1 MVTASLMDGERP
13 DKVHI
18 DEVILESGISKGS
31 LYHHFQ
37 DFSDLIEAALI
48 RRFSIHVD
56 RNIEMIE
63 RLLVNSSNKEDF
75 IEGLKGVTR
84 ATQDPALAKN
94 RFERARA
101 LGMAGSNLRFREAL
115 SVEQDRLTSALEDL
129 FRESQNRGW
138 LASGYSPRAGAVMI
152 QAYTL
157 GQAINDV
164 SDTKYDNED
173 WIALVDQM
181 LDRVF
186 S

>member
-1 MVTASLMDGERP
+1 LVTASLMDGERP

-75 IEGLKGVTR
+75 IEGLKGSLERHKTQHLPRIDLRGLVHWAWLE
-84 ATQDPALAKN
+84 ATFDSRRRSRLSKTDLPAHLRTYFVN
-94 RFERARA
+94 HRTEV
-101 LGMAGSNLRFREAL
+101 GSPVAT
-115 SVEQDRLTSALEDL
+115 VHVQ
-129 FRESQNRGW
+129 
-138 LASGYSPRAGAVMI
+138 
-152 QAYTL
+152 
-157 GQAINDV
+157 GQ
-164 SDTKYDNED
+164 S
-173 WIALVDQM
+173 
-181 LDRVF
+181 
-186 S
+186 